1 MAKER
6 FEEAL
11 AEWPYTKLLKDGG
24 MHVFGKYE
32 TPGLSQRMLS
42 FWVLVCVVVFIW
54 IFFSTENGV
63 AAAVAT
69 AIAAVLYPS
78 VVRPMMVNM
87 LGKNVDVKIY
97 PNKIQ
102 VRDGFRYRSYDRQMP
117 IEFRLEEHQ
126 KGLEE
131 HAREIKMQRAQK
143 RIYREALEV
152 VMQYGEKR
160 VPLAEMPAT
169 AIEKGKALVIRMQ
182 NTCNNLDEAA
192 KRIAAGQ
199 MRPAGEAPAGDFGT
213 PPPIR

>member
-1 MAKER
+1 MAKEQ
-6 FEEAL
+6 FEQAM

-42 FWVLVCVVVFIW
+42 FWVLLCVVVFFW
-54 IFFSTENGV
+54 IFLSTENFA

-69 AIAAVLYPS
+69 GIAAVIYPG

-97 PNKIQ
+97 PDKIQ

-131 HAREIKMQRAQK
+131 HAREIKMQKAQK

-169 AIEKGKALVIRMQ
+169 ALEQGKALVIRMQ
-182 NTCNNLDEAA
+182 NVCNSLDEAV
-192 KRIAAGQ
+192 RRMAAGQ
-199 MRPAGEAPAGDFGT
+199 VRPTRESAGDFG
-213 PPPIR
+213 PAPDIR

>member
-6 FEEAL
+6 FERAM
-11 AEWPYTKLLKDGG
+11 ADWPFTKLLTDGG

-32 TPGLSQRMLS
+32 TPGLANKILG
-42 FWVLVCVVVFIW
+42 FWLLVCIVLFFW
-54 IFFSTENGV
+54 ILLSTENFA

-69 AIAAVLYPS
+69 GIAAIIYPG

-97 PNKIQ
+97 PDKIQ
-102 VRDGFRYRSYDRQMP
+102 VRDGFRYRSYDRQMQ

-126 KGLEE
+126 KGIEE
-131 HAREIKMQRAQK
+131 HAREIKMQRPQK

-152 VMQYGEKR
+152 VMQYEEKR

-169 AIEKGKALVIRMQ
+169 AIEKGKALVIRLQ
-182 NTCNNLDEAA
+182 NVCDRLDEAVRRM
-192 KRIAAGQ
+192 KAGQ
-199 MRPAGEAPAGDFGT
+199 VRPAGEAPAGDFGP